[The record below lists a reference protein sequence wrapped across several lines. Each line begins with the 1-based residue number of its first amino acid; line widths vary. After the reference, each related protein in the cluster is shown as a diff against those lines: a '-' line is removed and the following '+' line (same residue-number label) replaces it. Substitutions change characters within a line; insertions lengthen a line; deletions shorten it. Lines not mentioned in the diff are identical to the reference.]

1 MFALDKGNSMHF
13 YNNYLNDAVVYDALE
28 RFWMGI
34 FYMWLDAENINS
46 SNWIS
51 PFYKTTFSNG
61 KKMMDGNPIFS
72 AKSRKDG
79 RIIRVIQEDS
89 IDGDVFTSWRN
100 STADAKGILN
110 ELVIVCTLNSHNL
123 KKAKDI
129 IISWIVG

>member
-1 MFALDKGNSMHF
+1 MFVLDKGNSIHF
-13 YNNYLNDAVVYDALE
+13 YDNFLNDDVVYHALE
-28 RFWMGI
+28 SYWMKI
-34 FYMWLDAENINS
+34 FFMWLDTENINS
-46 SNWIS
+46 SDWIS

-79 RIIRVIQEDS
+79 RIIRVIQEDP

-100 STADAKGILN
+100 STADSKGILN

-123 KKAKDI
+123 EKVKKI
-129 IISWIVG
+129 IISWIVE